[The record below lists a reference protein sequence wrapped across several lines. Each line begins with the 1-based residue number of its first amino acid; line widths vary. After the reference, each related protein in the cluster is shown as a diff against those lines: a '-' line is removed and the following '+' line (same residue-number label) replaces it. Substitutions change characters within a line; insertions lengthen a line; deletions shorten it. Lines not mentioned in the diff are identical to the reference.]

1 MIVNYFRFFILI
13 FCFFLSSP
21 VIQADEVD
29 NLYDKAAEKYHELL
43 FKDTPLRQKADNWL
57 RAIKQFQII
66 YQNYP
71 NHHKAP
77 KALFSNGM
85 LYRCLYLWNSKEV
98 YLDRSN
104 ITLRKLVEEFPK
116 SELSDDAQFMI
127 AENYELYKKNKDLA
141 QIEYVRVLELYP
153 EGSAAQK
160 AQLKLNQFQSNP
172 SITSQPD
179 EKTVSAPQD
188 LTIPHYGGLPEEE
201 SKVHDPVLV
210 SKVDY
215 WSTTDWS
222 RMVINTKSDIRYKYQ
237 LLKKDA
243 IHPQKRF
250 YIDIQN
256 AYIPNNFKRHIAA
269 NDGLITQARIAQFDK
284 ETVRIVL
291 DLESLDKVKV
301 FHFSLPNQ
309 YKVVID
315 ILGTPSIPQ
324 VDEPPK
330 TTEVTADVHKDYGD
344 TAPGVSLSKVLG
356 LKVKTIVIDPGHG
369 GKDPGAIAFNTN
381 EKDLALKMALELK
394 KIIRKNHPDI
404 KVLLTRSTDR
414 FIELEAR
421 TAFANE
427 NKADLF
433 LSIHVNASIRNQ
445 LGGVETYFLN
455 LTTDDEALSLA
466 AKENQTSLKSISDLQ
481 AILNDLM
488 TNSKIQES
496 KDLAGK
502 IQTSLIETTGKSQY
516 QMRDLG
522 VKQAPFTVLI
532 GAQMP
537 CVLIE
542 TGFLTNRLENEFLRT
557 AKYRSIITMGIY
569 YGLKSYMN

>member
-1 MIVNYFRFFILI
+1 MTVSRLNFLIL
-13 FCFFLSSP
+13 LAS
-21 VIQADEVD
+21 VLLTTVTVQADEVD
-29 NLYDKAAEKYHELL
+29 KLYNKAAEKYHELL
-43 FKDTPLRQKADNWL
+43 YKDTPLRKQADNWL
-57 RAIKQFQII
+57 RTIKQFQII
-66 YQNYP
+66 YRNYP
-71 NHHKAP
+71 KHHKVP

-85 LYRCLYLWNSKEV
+85 LYRSLYLWNSKEI

-104 ITLRKLVEEFPK
+104 ITLRKLVQEFPK
-116 SELSDDAQFMI
+116 SELSDDAQFMVG
-127 AENYELYKKNKDLA
+127 ENYELYKKNKDLA
-141 QIEYVRVLELYP
+141 QVEYARVLDLFP
-153 EGSAAQK
+153 GGSAAQK
-160 AQLKLNQFQSNP
+160 AQQKLQQFQTDQ
-172 SITSQPD
+172 SITSQPNT
-179 EKTVSAPQD
+179 KTASTRQD

-201 SKVHDPVLV
+201 SKAQDPVLV

-215 WSTTDWS
+215 WSTIDWS
-222 RMVINTKSDIRYKYQ
+222 RMVINTKSEVRYKYQ
-237 LLKKDA
+237 LLKKDPL
-243 IHPQKRF
+243 HPQKRF

-256 AYIPNNFKRHIAA
+256 AYIPNKFKRRIAA
-269 NDGLITQARIAQFDK
+269 NDGLIAQARIAQYNK

-291 DLESLDKVKV
+291 DLESLDKVKI

-315 ILGTPSIPQ
+315 ILGKTSPLQVDTPPKSTKDMVDTPGTDSGTTPS
-324 VDEPPK
+324 
-330 TTEVTADVHKDYGD
+330 
-344 TAPGVSLSKVLG
+344 VSLSKALG

-369 GKDPGAIAFNTN
+369 GKDPGASAFNTR
-381 EKDLALKMALELK
+381 EKDLVLKIALELK
-394 KIIRKNHPDI
+394 KIIREKHPDI
-404 KVLLTRSTDR
+404 RVLLTRSTDR

-433 LSIHVNASIRNQ
+433 LSVHVNASIRKK
-445 LGGVETYFLN
+445 LSGVETYFLN

-502 IQTSLIETTGKSQY
+502 IQLSLVEITGKSQHK
-516 QMRDLG
+516 MRNLG

-542 TGFLTNRLENEFLRT
+542 TGFLSNQLENKFLRT
-557 AKYRSIITMGIY
+557 SKYRSTIAMGIY
-569 YGLKSYMN
+569 DGLKSYMN